1 MSGTLPFYFDESER
15 RFSGYL
21 RGVWPSQSDR
31 SLGVAGGS
39 SLSSLL
45 WADSLFLSA
54 SKGSGHWV
62 MYTPFLLLLV
72 SPRYRL
78 ALPDGEDASEG
89 VSLGASL
96 PSLAWL
102 SRGSSGGGVM
112 ITSCGSIL
120 VSKHHFHSSLSFLSA
135 YSISKQIDIYQFLAL
150 NNAIR
155 EESLPKLTKFK
166 LLQTFT
172 ASQVYLVRSYRVS
185 YVPKDLYT

>member
-1 MSGTLPFYFDESER
+1 MLRLLLTQEWKKNMLNRRVSMSGALPFYFDESG

-72 SPRYRL
+72 SPRFRL

-120 VSKHHFHSSLSFLSA
+120 VSKNHFHDSVILNCLFILKLINTDIFLT
-135 YSISKQIDIYQFLAL
+135 IG
-150 NNAIR
+150 NTIR
-155 EESLPKLTKFK
+155 
-166 LLQTFT
+166 
-172 ASQVYLVRSYRVS
+172 
-185 YVPKDLYT
+185 

>member
-1 MSGTLPFYFDESER
+1 MWNPRVCVSGALPFYFRGSGHK
-15 RFSGYL
+15 FSGYL

-45 WADSLFLSA
+45 CADSLFLSA

-102 SRGSSGGGVM
+102 RRGSSGGGVM

-120 VSKHHFHSSLSFLSA
+120 VSEKSFS
-135 YSISKQIDIYQFLAL
+135 
-150 NNAIR
+150 
-155 EESLPKLTKFK
+155 
-166 LLQTFT
+166 
-172 ASQVYLVRSYRVS
+172 RSYHSLLRLWR
-185 YVPKDLYT
+185 YHRWR

>member
-1 MSGTLPFYFDESER
+1 MKRKDYLCFTYKTSIALLRLLLTQEWKKNMLNRCVSMSGALPFYFDRSGK
-15 RFSGYL
+15 FSDYL

-120 VSKHHFHSSLSFLSA
+120 VSKKSVFTSLSFLIA
-135 YSISKQIDIYQFLAL
+135 Y
-150 NNAIR
+150 
-155 EESLPKLTKFK
+155 
-166 LLQTFT
+166 
-172 ASQVYLVRSYRVS
+172 
-185 YVPKDLYT
+185 LY

>member
-1 MSGTLPFYFDESER
+1 MSGALPFYFDGSER

-78 ALPDGEDASEG
+78 ALPDGEDASDG

-112 ITSCGSIL
+112 ITSCDSIL
-120 VSKHHFHSSLSFLSA
+120 VSKNHFHDSVIFIWLLYA
-135 YSISKQIDIYQFLAL
+135 KTDQYWSISDNHEQRGFYVETMLKLYMELKLRAL
-150 NNAIR
+150 NFHKEPNIFY
-155 EESLPKLTKFK
+155 SKL
-166 LLQTFT
+166 
-172 ASQVYLVRSYRVS
+172 
-185 YVPKDLYT
+185 

>member
-1 MSGTLPFYFDESER
+1 MSNTLPFYFDGSGR

-78 ALPDGEDASEG
+78 VLPDGEDASEG

-120 VSKHHFHSSLSFLSA
+120 VSKNHFHGSVILTCLSYAKTDQYWF
-135 YSISKQIDIYQFLAL
+135 ISGNQ
-150 NNAIR
+150 
-155 EESLPKLTKFK
+155 
-166 LLQTFT
+166 
-172 ASQVYLVRSYRVS
+172 
-185 YVPKDLYT
+185 

>member
-1 MSGTLPFYFDESER
+1 MLPYQAYFRSISTIR
-15 RFSGYL
+15 HKFSDYL

-78 ALPDGEDASEG
+78 VLPEGEDASER

-102 SRGSSGGGVM
+102 RRGSSGGGVM
-112 ITSCGSIL
+112 ITSCGSIF
-120 VSKHHFHSSLSFLSA
+120 VSKNHFAFLSIVLSF
-135 YSISKQIDIYQFLAL
+135 
-150 NNAIR
+150 
-155 EESLPKLTKFK
+155 
-166 LLQTFT
+166 
-172 ASQVYLVRSYRVS
+172 VS
-185 YVPKDLYT
+185 YDRFIIVEKQQ